1 MRLGPERTTV
11 PEVQPATADPP
22 AAAAQRALFAACL
35 ELQRAL
41 TEVVRATEA
50 LEPVPGIA
58 AERRTTV
65 EELQRH
71 DQRVAA
77 MFRWAIRTVRLESPR
92 TPDGAIAS
100 PAPTELI
107 LPEEG
112 AQV

>member
-50 LEPVPGIA
+50 LEPVPVDEA
-58 AERRTTV
+58 L

-71 DQRVAA
+71 AGRVEG
-77 MFRWAIRTVRLESPR
+77 MFSWAIRTVQLESPR
-92 TPDGAIAS
+92 TPDGAVAS

-107 LPEEG
+107 LPEE
-112 AQV
+112 

>member
-1 MRLGPERTTV
+1 MPLSGEL
-11 PEVQPATADPP
+11 PP
-22 AAAAQRALFAACL
+22 FERALFVACL

-50 LEPVPGIA
+50 LEPVLVAANMEFSDIA

-107 LPEEG
+107 LPEE
-112 AQV
+112 